1 MNDVTDELSST
12 SNGVHNKMLPA
23 TTPIRASMMKG
34 SSKPSSPVIH
44 EDDDDDFFDALD
56 QFQALTYLKSNQKA
70 PNQGLIHVAQSV

>member
-1 MNDVTDELSST
+1 MNDVTDELSSM

-34 SSKPSSPVIH
+34 SSKPTSPMH
-44 EDDDDDFFDALD
+44 QEEDDDDFFDALD

-70 PNQGLIHVAQSV
+70 STKLLTRYK